1 MQKKL
6 QQMGHE
12 LECIDRSKWE
22 EMSHA
27 KLCMLANRVDYL
39 NRKLMDYYGAL
50 TDELLV
56 SEFVSDIG
64 KQLDDVRGKLH
75 HRLNHWFGEISN

>member
-1 MQKKL
+1 
-6 QQMGHE
+6 MGHE
-12 LECIDRSKWE
+12 LECIYRSKWE

-39 NRKLMDYYGAL
+39 NRKLVDYYGAL
-50 TDELLV
+50 TDEQLV

-64 KQLDDVRGKLH
+64 KQLDYVRGKLH
-75 HRLNHWFGEISN
+75 QRLHHWFGDISN